1 MKQWSQVNVS
11 LLLAIVVAIDAVG
24 LDEIVCCLNWNG
36 FLGGCEDRPEP
47 QTEDCDQ
54 R

>member
-24 LDEIVCCLNWNG
+24 LDEIRVLPQLEQVPRRLRKLLRMSVLVC
-36 FLGGCEDRPEP
+36 
-47 QTEDCDQ
+47 
-54 R
+54 